1 MKVDVTFTENEIKF
15 ISVSF
20 QLPMHKM
27 VNKLRSKLAFL
38 LIALTTSYENTDN
51 LFHANIYLQQ
61 L

>member
-27 VNKLRSKLAFL
+27 VNKLRSKRSETDFAPFL
-38 LIALTTSYENTDN
+38 LIVLT
-51 LFHANIYLQQ
+51 IWKV
-61 L
+61 